1 MFKEMEKLYLYGWKN
16 YISKTGYSEK
26 ETKENIG
33 RVTSINGNI
42 FEIVTENKILKAEL
56 LGKLLFAIEKWEQP
70 KVGDWVK
77 YIDYDDMALIREVLP
92 RFNQLYRKTA
102 GKEISKQ
109 VIVANIDKAII
120 VQAVDNDF
128 NINRIERYIVQIVTC
143 NIEPVIILNKYDLVG
158 DISVY
163 IKEIDKLQRS
173 LAVYCCSVKTGYG
186 ISEIRNSIFTP
197 ESTNVLIGSSGVGKS
212 SLINELLQSN
222 RRTKEISSSTGKG
235 RHTTTTRD
243 LFLLENGAIVID
255 TPGMREFGVGFEDRA
270 NFTDL
275 YPAINKFA
283 SGCKYK
289 DCSHIHEDGCNVIL
303 AYNNGNLEPVVYEN
317 YLKLLK
323 EQKRFQTSIHEK
335 NKQGKQFGKMAKEA
349 QKYRKKYKY

>member
-1 MFKEMEKLYLYGWKN
+1 MEKLYLYGWKN
-16 YISKTGYSEK
+16 YISKSGYPEK
-26 ETKENIG
+26 EANENIG

-42 FEIVTENKILKAEL
+42 FEIVTGNKIMKAEL
-56 LGKLLFAIEKWEQP
+56 LGKLLFAFEKWEQP
-70 KVGDWVK
+70 KVGDWIK
-77 YIDYDDMALIREVLP
+77 YIDYGDIALIGEVLP

-102 GKEISKQ
+102 GKETNKQ
-109 VIVANIDKAII
+109 VIAVNIDKAII

-128 NINRIERYIVQIVTC
+128 NINRIERYIVQIITC
-143 NIEPVIILNKYDLVG
+143 NIEPVIILNKYDLVK
-158 DISVY
+158 DISKY
-163 IKEIDKLQRS
+163 MIEIEKLQRT
-173 LAVYCCSVKTGYG
+173 LTVYCCSVKTGYG
-186 ISEIRNSIFTP
+186 IDQIKSSVFIP

-255 TPGMREFGVGFEDRA
+255 TPGMREFGVGFEDDT
-270 NFTDL
+270 NFNDL
-275 YPAINKFA
+275 YPAISKFA

-289 DCSHIHEDGCNVIL
+289 DCSHVHEDGCNVIL
-303 AYNNGNLEPVVYEN
+303 AYNNGNLEPVVYKN

-323 EQKRFQTSIHEK
+323 EQNRFRTSIQEK
-335 NKQGKQFGKMAKEA
+335 KKQGKQFGKMAKEA
-349 QKYRKKYKY
+349 QKYRKRYKY